1 MIYGMRWECLKSRS
15 NTLHVKFVPFS
26 RTEDLQKL
34 RFNSSEEFEND
45 ERILER
51 VDTVLEMSYGGSSG
65 TETVREQ

>member
-1 MIYGMRWECLKSRS
+1 M
-15 NTLHVKFVPFS
+15 HAKFVPFS

-45 ERILER
+45 ERIPER

>member
-15 NTLHVKFVPFS
+15 NTLHAKFVPFS

-45 ERILER
+45 ERIPER